1 MDPRIKRA
9 VAGLR
14 QWSAFAPGL
23 AAAETSTTGT
33 RYWRG
38 PNEVFGLNWVRL
50 FNLFQLRLSTPISAR
65 VFLIGI
71 SGYT

>member
-23 AAAETSTTGT
+23 AAAETSYQALGWQAP
-33 RYWRG
+33 RRL
-38 PNEVFGLNWVRL
+38 VVVRKE
-50 FNLFQLRLSTPISAR
+50 LR
-65 VFLIGI
+65 
-71 SGYT
+71 